1 VSAFTGLSKA
11 LWGVGKGGWRLRRAA
26 RRAERGDGTEVT
38 VDREALAIRPTLPQ
52 AALLV
57 RYIAGRFVLGWMQT
71 VFLTK
76 YVFLALA
83 IPSLLGVQWTRSEG
97 WFVERD
103 GLGTAFGIAMLWLF
117 LVFALVQWAASRAV
131 RRVGALDKLADLDD
145 FAFDA
150 VFDWW
155 PNLRAEFR
163 RVGLRPGAWSML
175 KLGAGYAARRIP
187 ADRRAA
193 LGRVNWLA
201 VLPTEQ
207 LNDAH
212 RVLVRAEGTPADAT
226 S

>member
-1 VSAFTGLSKA
+1 MSAFTGLGKA
-11 LWGVGKGGWRLRRAA
+11 LWGVGKGGWHLRRAA
-26 RRAERGDGTEVT
+26 RRAERGDEAEVM
-38 VDREALAIRPTLPQ
+38 VDREALDIQPTLPQ

-76 YVFLALA
+76 YVFLVLA
-83 IPSLLGVQWTRSEG
+83 IPPLLGVQRSRSDG
-97 WFVERD
+97 WFLERD

-145 FAFDA
+145 FTFDV

-163 RVGLRPGAWSML
+163 RVGLKPGAWSML
-175 KLGAGYAARRIP
+175 KLGAGYATRRIS
-187 ADRRAA
+187 AEQRAA
-193 LGRVNWLA
+193 LDRVNWLA

-212 RVLVRAEGTPADAT
+212 RALVRAEGTPADAT